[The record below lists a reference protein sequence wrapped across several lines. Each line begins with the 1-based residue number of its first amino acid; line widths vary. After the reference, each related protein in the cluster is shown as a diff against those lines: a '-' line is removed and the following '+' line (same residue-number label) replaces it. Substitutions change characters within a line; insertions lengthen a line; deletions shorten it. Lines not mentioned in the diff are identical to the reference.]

1 MNPNIEIIMPELWA
15 VNSYWVKTGC
25 IKELSPIPGID
36 YDVNEHASLTD
47 DGIMVLKK
55 DSELYPILKQF
66 VPKIMQHTDEELQ
79 YYYKPIHSKVVLDD
93 YERLYLNVME
103 WEIKRR
109 CVKQEYLMNHPK
121 PTLKDKIKEFFRK
134 VGEKFGYYQNSD

>member
-1 MNPNIEIIMPELWA
+1 MQ
-15 VNSYWVKTGC
+15 YCYKT
-25 IKELSPIPGID
+25 
-36 YDVNEHASLTD
+36 
-47 DGIMVLKK
+47 
-55 DSELYPILKQF
+55 
-66 VPKIMQHTDEELQ
+66 
-79 YYYKPIHSKVVLDD
+79 IHSKVVLDD

-121 PTLKDKIKEFFRK
+121 PTLKDKIKEFLRK